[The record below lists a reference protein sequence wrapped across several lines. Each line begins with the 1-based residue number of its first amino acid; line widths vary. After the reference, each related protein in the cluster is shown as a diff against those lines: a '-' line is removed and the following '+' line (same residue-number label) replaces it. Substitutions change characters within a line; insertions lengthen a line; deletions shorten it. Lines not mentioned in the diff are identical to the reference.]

1 MVFEFLFKYPLAAYR
16 KGEFLFAAGWSGW
29 LLAAACALAAGG
41 LAWHL
46 RRAPHRLP
54 SRAVWAVWSLQ
65 CLAVALVLALLWQP
79 ALAIQSLKNRQNA
92 VAVLLDTSRSMSFG
106 EAGVSRIARAS
117 GALAESVLPALA
129 GKFQVRLFAFSGK
142 PERIDSLA
150 PEALPGPGASTGIG
164 ESLLSVLREST
175 AVPLGAVLLVSDGA
189 DNTERFGRETMAE
202 IRKFNI
208 PVHAI
213 GVGRERI
220 AGDVELAAVGVSSKS
235 LPRSRVS
242 AQLTLRHDGEED
254 RQARVTV
261 RDGAMVLAS
270 KSVTLR
276 RGESVQRE
284 WIDFGAGEAGV
295 RNLAFSVGAMP
306 GEEIEGNNTRRRV
319 LDVPRGRR
327 RILYVEGEPRWQ
339 YKFMRRA
346 VHRDASVQL
355 VTMLRTSAN
364 KFYRQGVDSP
374 EELEDGF
381 PSTQEELFAYDALI
395 IGSFESAFFSPK
407 QQVAVREF
415 VSRRGGS
422 LLMLG
427 GRNGLGAGGWQHSE
441 IVDVLPA
448 ELAAGEGS
456 FRRERAKAELAPQGR
471 DALVCRLDG
480 DAGRNAELW
489 DEMPE
494 LADFQML
501 GSLKPAAV
509 TLLSARFGRDALPLL
524 VRQNYGH
531 GRAVIFATGGSWR
544 WRMGLPSDDQRHDTF
559 WRQLLRSLVAG
570 TQGTVRLTSSR
581 SNYADESRVQLRAEV
596 RAKDYTYANNAQVTA
611 VLTPEEGLP
620 VTVGLRPSSTE
631 PGVYEAEADAAGLGV
646 YRVEAVAHLG
656 DERLGADSLHV
667 RREGGVA
674 EYFHP
679 ERNAGL
685 LSRLASQTGGRYWE
699 LDELDALPGE
709 IRFSE
714 AGITAREILD
724 LWDMPALFLLLLA
737 LRGAEWMLRKRWGVV

>member
-1 MVFEFLFKYPLAAYR
+1 MFEFLFKYPLAAYR
-16 KGEFLFAAGWSGW
+16 KGEFLFASGWPGW
-29 LLAAACALAAGG
+29 LLAVACALAAAG
-41 LAWHL
+41 LAWHV
-46 RRAPHRLP
+46 RRAEHRLP
-54 SRAVWAVWSLQ
+54 LGAVGVVWSLQ
-65 CLAVALVLALLWQP
+65 FLAAALVLALLWQP

-106 EAGVSRIARAS
+106 EAGVSRLARAS
-117 GALAESVLPALA
+117 EALAGTVLPALA
-129 GKFQVRLFAFSGK
+129 GKFQVRAFGFSGR
-142 PERIDSLA
+142 PQRLESLA
-150 PEALPGPGASTGIG
+150 PEALPEPGASTGIG
-164 ESLLSVLREST
+164 ESILSVLREST
-175 AVPLGAVLLVSDGA
+175 AVPLGAILLVSDGA

-202 IRKFNI
+202 IRKFNV

-220 AGDVELAAVGVSSKS
+220 AGDIELAAVTVSSRS

-242 AQLTLRHDGEED
+242 AQLTLRHDGDQE
-254 RQARVTV
+254 RQTRITV
-261 RDGAMVLAS
+261 RDGSSILAS
-270 KSVTLR
+270 KPVTLR
-276 RGESVQRE
+276 PGEPVRRE

-295 RNLAFSVGAMP
+295 RNLAFSVAP
-306 GEEIEGNNTRRRV
+306 VDGEEIERNNTRRTI

-364 KFYRQGVDSP
+364 KFYRQGVDTP
-374 EELEDGF
+374 EELEEGF
-381 PSTQEELFAYDALI
+381 PSEEEDLFAYDALI
-395 IGSFESAFFSPK
+395 VGSFEAAFFSPK
-407 QQVAVREF
+407 QQTAIREF
-415 VSRRGGS
+415 VSRRGGT

-448 ELAAGEGS
+448 GLEGGEGS
-456 FRRERAKAELAPQGR
+456 FRREPVRAELSPQGL
-471 DALVCRLDG
+471 DSLVCRLDP
-480 DAGRNAELW
+480 DPARNAELW
-489 DEMPE
+489 AEMPE

-501 GSLKPAAV
+501 GSPKPGAV
-509 TLLSARFGRDALPLL
+509 TLLNVRHGRDALPLL
-524 VRQNYGH
+524 MRQNYGH

-544 WRMGLPSDDQRHDTF
+544 WRMGLPSDDRRHDTF
-559 WRQLLRSLVAG
+559 WRQLLRSLVVN
-570 TQGTVRLTSSR
+570 TRGTVRLTSSR

-596 RAKDYTYANNAQVTA
+596 RGKDYNHANNARVTA
-611 VLTPEEGLP
+611 VVTPEEGLP
-620 VTVGLRPSSTE
+620 QTVDLRPSATE
-631 PGVYEAEADAAGLGV
+631 PGVYEAEAEAASLGV
-646 YRVEAVAHLG
+646 YRIEAVAHLG

-679 ERNAGL
+679 ERNASL

-699 LDELDALPGE
+699 LDELDDLPGE

-714 AGITAREILD
+714 AGITTREVLD
-724 LWDMPALFLLLLA
+724 LWNMPALFLLLLA
-737 LRGAEWMLRKRWGVV
+737 LRGGEWVLRKRWGVV

>member
-1 MVFEFLFKYPLAAYR
+1 MFEFLFKYPLAAYR
-16 KGEFLFAAGWSGW
+16 KGEFLFASGWPGW
-29 LLAAACALAAGG
+29 LLAAACALAAAG
-41 LAWHL
+41 LAWHV
-46 RRAPHRLP
+46 RRAEHRLP
-54 SRAVWAVWSLQ
+54 LGAVGVVWSLQ
-65 CLAVALVLALLWQP
+65 CLAAALVLTLLWQP

-106 EAGVSRIARAS
+106 EAGVSRLARAS
-117 GALAESVLPALA
+117 EALAGSVLPALA
-129 GKFQVRLFAFSGK
+129 GKFQVRSFGFAGR
-142 PERIDSLA
+142 PQRLESLA
-150 PEALPGPGASTGIG
+150 PEALPDPGASTGIG
-164 ESLLSVLREST
+164 ESILSVLREST
-175 AVPLGAVLLVSDGA
+175 AVPLGAILLVSDGA

-202 IRKFNI
+202 IRKFNV

-220 AGDVELAAVGVSSKS
+220 AGDIELAAVTVSSRS

-242 AQLTLRHDGEED
+242 AQLTLRHDGDQE
-254 RQARVTV
+254 RQTRITV
-261 RDGAMVLAS
+261 RDGSSILAS
-270 KSVTLR
+270 KPVTLR
-276 RGESVQRE
+276 PGEPVRRE

-295 RNLAFSVGAMP
+295 RNLAFSVAP
-306 GEEIEGNNTRRRV
+306 VAGEEIERNNTRRTI

-346 VHRDASVQL
+346 VHKDASVQL

-364 KFYRQGVDSP
+364 KFYRQGVDTP
-374 EELEDGF
+374 EELEEGF
-381 PSTQEELFAYDALI
+381 PSEEEDLFAYDALI
-395 IGSFESAFFSPK
+395 VGSFEAAFFSPK
-407 QQVAVREF
+407 QQTAIREF
-415 VSRRGGS
+415 VSRRGGT

-448 ELAAGEGS
+448 GLEGGEGS
-456 FRRERAKAELAPQGR
+456 FRREPVSVELTPQGR
-471 DALVCRLDG
+471 DSLVNRLDP
-480 DAGRNAELW
+480 DPARNAELW
-489 DEMPE
+489 AEMPE

-501 GSLKPAAV
+501 GSPKPGAV
-509 TLLSARFGRDALPLL
+509 TLLNVRHGRDALPLL
-524 VRQNYGH
+524 MRQNYGH

-544 WRMGLPSDDQRHDTF
+544 WRMGLPSDDRRHDTF
-559 WRQLLRSLVAG
+559 WRQLLRSLVVN
-570 TQGTVRLTSSR
+570 TRGTVRLTSSR

-596 RAKDYTYANNAQVTA
+596 RGKDYNHANNARVTA
-611 VLTPEEGLP
+611 VVTPEEGLP
-620 VTVGLRPSSTE
+620 QTVDLRPSATE
-631 PGVYEAEADAAGLGV
+631 PGVYEAEAEAASLGV
-646 YRVEAVAHLG
+646 YRIEAVAHLG

-679 ERNAGL
+679 ERNASL

-699 LDELDALPGE
+699 LDELDDLPGE

-714 AGITAREILD
+714 AGITTREILD
-724 LWDMPALFLLLLA
+724 LWNMPALFLLLLA
-737 LRGAEWMLRKRWGVV
+737 LRGGEWVLRKRWGVV